1 MKKALALLLVGMM
14 ATAGVAQAS
23 EVMENE
29 GAVFEEAPL
38 ETTEHMYYQDN
49 KKPFY
54 VNNQPPVGRFR
65 AVRSG
70 VSEKLFALR
79 GALVQAEG
87 LFEAARA
94 DSWYIRGACS
104 VVVSLR
110 CVDAGRRN
118 WFNREGFLA
127 SPSRHG
133 GVDCVCSVCW
143 GSEGRAFLFGSFL

>member
-1 MKKALALLLVGMM
+1 MNFRPKSSFLRIFCGYR
-14 ATAGVAQAS
+14 
-23 EVMENE
+23 
-29 GAVFEEAPL
+29 GAIFAAIV
-38 ETTEHMYYQDN
+38 
-49 KKPFY
+49 
-54 VNNQPPVGRFR
+54 FR

>member
-54 VNNQPPVGRFR
+54 VNNQIYLDRFEC
-65 AVRSG
+65 
-70 VSEKLFALR
+70 VSCVYW
-79 GALVQAEG
+79 ALVLDDDG
-87 LFEAARA
+87 FCINLFY
-94 DSWYIRGACS
+94 W
-104 VVVSLR
+104 
-110 CVDAGRRN
+110 
-118 WFNREGFLA
+118 
-127 SPSRHG
+127 
-133 GVDCVCSVCW
+133 
-143 GSEGRAFLFGSFL
+143 